1 MWLHSFWFFA
11 FQSPRK
17 IGVAIGDYVL
27 DLSAVS
33 HFFKEPVASAL
44 KEVNH
49 LCSVH
54 MLWCSAHYVM
64 WWWNFLITFMT
75 FIVINASYF
84 IVFKTSWLQV
94 LTIDMQ
100 KSTIKKILRFFYSNY
115 ICDSLIYIL
124 GSSRIRQRF
133 NRWFRRPPLA
143 HFGQVQFATSRVW
156 SNKVT
161 VPCECS
167 TSSFYT
173 PTT

>member
-1 MWLHSFWFFA
+1 MSFPMWLHSFWFFA

-64 WWWNFLITFMT
+64 WWWNFLITFIT
-75 FIVINASYF
+75 FIVINTSYF
-84 IVFKTSWLQV
+84 IVFKISWLQV
-94 LTIDMQ
+94 LTIDNKEDINLLLF
-100 KSTIKKILRFFYSNY
+100 KSFMCYHCTYQTNKIDLEFNKWTFFMKLFHS
-115 ICDSLIYIL
+115 I
-124 GSSRIRQRF
+124 
-133 NRWFRRPPLA
+133 
-143 HFGQVQFATSRVW
+143 V
-156 SNKVT
+156 
-161 VPCECS
+161 
-167 TSSFYT
+167 
-173 PTT
+173 